1 MNYGTLF
8 LNWGT
13 PLGIILVLVSIL
25 VYLHLYARIIRE
37 AKKLLLKHYLMLL
50 ANSYIFTFGLLCLLL
65 ANGVL

>member
-1 MNYGTLF
+1 LNYGTLF

-37 AKKLLLKHYLMLL
+37 TKKLLLKHYLMLL